1 MLTRTLRRLGVTA
14 LIAGILIAPGANP
27 AMADQSAGFG
37 PFDSTGDCGPSVYL
51 TSYSL
56 KGWAC
61 SWSSAAAGGTR
72 TGLVIQNYGN
82 TSRTVQVYWERWAW
96 WDQIRGNAT
105 RTAYMGTHSMTV
117 AANSTRTFWYP
128 RGYVWGEGLCSQN
141 EGCQYTGT
149 KGHFLTSG
157 YSSVSAYSPLQ
168 SPLTGCKDRSSGV
181 TNWAD
186 TAWC

>member
-1 MLTRTLRRLGVTA
+1 MLTRMLRRLGVTS
-14 LIAGILIAPGANP
+14 LIAGILIAPGAVP
-27 AMADQSAGFG
+27 ATAAQSSGFG

-51 TSYSL
+51 SSYSL

-61 SWSSAAAGGTR
+61 AWSSAADGTR

-82 TSRTVQVYWERWAW
+82 VSRNVQVYWERWAW
-96 WDQIRGNAT
+96 WDQFAGNA
-105 RTAYMGTHSMTV
+105 RQTAVMGTHSMTV
-117 AANSTRTFWYP
+117 AAHSTRTYWLARDYE
-128 RGYVWGEGLCSQN
+128 WGEYLCNDN

-157 YSSVSAYSPLQ
+157 YSSVSAYSPMQ